1 MMNKELELEAEKYC
15 ERIDNTNS
23 GVYSDDYDSFIA
35 GATSK
40 YVEKQKLEFAEW
52 THLKGLYTR
61 NGHNSK
67 WSAYDWSPFY
77 KSEKANGL
85 GEITTQ
91 ELFKLYKD
99 ERNSKK
105 G

>member
-1 MMNKELELEAEKYC
+1 MNKELEIEAENYAKPA
-15 ERIDNTNS
+15 ENIDIFYQN
-23 GVYSDDYDSFIA
+23 GLFYGFIA